1 MNRPEVKNALNPE
14 MLCRMADA
22 WDLIDSDS
30 DIRVAILTGADGA
43 FCAGAD
49 LDQLVSRSIKGLPP
63 ENEFEE
69 RIRQD
74 YNVIFKGLLRNYQLK
89 KPLIAAIEGA
99 CIAGGTEVLQAT
111 DIRVAG
117 ESATFGIS
125 EVRLGLF
132 PMGGSTVRLRRQ
144 IPYTNA
150 MEILL
155 TGDHFPATEALR
167 IGLIGRVVGTSVRTM
182 LQRLE
187 PRRAEFR
194 ELARREKRFPEELWQ
209 GFADVGL
216 LGCLVPEEYG
226 GNGAGLLAL
235 TIGFEEVCANGFSPG
250 LLLVTAMDS
259 ACILK
264 NGSDQIKQRFLP
276 GIADGSLKLCFAITE
291 PDAGTNTFRITTHAR
306 RDGDNYVLNGQK
318 MFISGAD
325 IADYM
330 LVVARTT
337 TLDELEA
344 VKLMTYRAAWAFDND
359 LNPAEVG
366 TYANMAKFLG
376 ADLAIKAVDA
386 AIETHGG
393 LGFAEETGLITQWVG
408 ARLLKTAPV
417 SREMILNYVSE
428 WNLGLPRS
436 Y

>member
-1 MNRPEVKNALNPE
+1 MTTESGPSVKDTLLVERDGYVVTLVMNRPEVKNALNPE

-125 EVRLGLF
+125 EVRWGLF

-167 IGLIGRVVGTSVRTM
+167 VGLIGRVVADGQALAVAREIAARIAANGPLAVQAVKRSVQETEG
-182 LQRLE
+182 LPEAQALE
-187 PRRAEFR
+187 IERQIGQAVFMSEDAR
-194 ELARREKRFPEELWQ
+194 EGPKAFKEKRTPEFK
-209 GFADVGL
+209 G
-216 LGCLVPEEYG
+216 
-226 GNGAGLLAL
+226 
-235 TIGFEEVCANGFSPG
+235 
-250 LLLVTAMDS
+250 
-259 ACILK
+259 
-264 NGSDQIKQRFLP
+264 R
-276 GIADGSLKLCFAITE
+276 
-291 PDAGTNTFRITTHAR
+291 
-306 RDGDNYVLNGQK
+306 
-318 MFISGAD
+318 
-325 IADYM
+325 
-330 LVVARTT
+330 
-337 TLDELEA
+337 
-344 VKLMTYRAAWAFDND
+344 
-359 LNPAEVG
+359 
-366 TYANMAKFLG
+366 
-376 ADLAIKAVDA
+376 
-386 AIETHGG
+386 
-393 LGFAEETGLITQWVG
+393 
-408 ARLLKTAPV
+408 
-417 SREMILNYVSE
+417 
-428 WNLGLPRS
+428 
-436 Y
+436 